1 MDAAGAMA
9 FGRPLESFAGAG
21 RMQPEKSV
29 SEALGEARA
38 RVAGIGF
45 THMHV
50 DHTGGLKSLCEDWRL
65 EAAASNPIPTF
76 QGRYQMM
83 EVNHTTRSAKVQ
95 LENASCIQRQPLV
108 GGDSIQ
114 AIPEFPGLF
123 VIAAAGHTPG
133 SQVFVVQLRK
143 RAGASEEEPDDVETW
158 VVTGD
163 VVNHVAGVELDIP
176 KPRLYS
182 LLLVPEN
189 EERLHRMR
197 GFLKQLSRQ
206 PNVQLLVSHD
216 LNQIEASGLPAYGSA
231 IPAAT
236 EALEDS
242 EP

>member
-1 MDAAGAMA
+1 
-9 FGRPLESFAGAG
+9 
-21 RMQPEKSV
+21 
-29 SEALGEARA
+29 
-38 RVAGIGF
+38 
-45 THMHV
+45 
-50 DHTGGLKSLCEDWRL
+50 
-65 EAAASNPIPTF
+65 
-76 QGRYQMM
+76 
-83 EVNHTTRSAKVQ
+83 VQ

-133 SQVFVVQLRK
+133 SQVFVIQLRK
-143 RAGASEEEPDDVETW
+143 RSGASEENPDDVETW

-163 VVNHVAGVELDIP
+163 VVNHIAGVELDIP

-197 GFLKQLSRQ
+197 RFLKQLSRQ
-206 PNVQLLVSHD
+206 PDVQLLVSHD
-216 LNQIEASGLPAYGSA
+216 LDQIETSGLPAYGSA
-231 IPAAT
+231 VPAAT

-242 EP
+242 EH